1 MKKSIF
7 AALVAMLIGA
17 SAFAQPLLVQDKD
30 YEKFTKIS
38 VEDNF
43 VLRFMKSD
51 KYSVTLKT
59 DERIAAH
66 VQAYVKNG
74 TLYLILDEK
83 GYSPELKKQL
93 RQKGAAAPVLEA
105 EVYMPT
111 INSLV
116 LTDKAV
122 LASCDQLEAETFT
135 MTVSDHALVSH
146 LDITCATGELNVSK
160 NAQVTASFGV
170 TSKMYLTASNSAQV
184 SVTQNGGNAFI
195 SQANSSYI
203 DYKAAV
209 NSIEVEASGSSE
221 SHISGSGS
229 LLKVTGAGLSRVDAE
244 LIECGDGDVVL
255 SGSAKCHVNVTDHL
269 KVNLVGG
276 SMLTFKRNP
285 AFEIDRVV
293 NSTLIKADDV
303 KRK

>member
-7 AALVAMLIGA
+7 AALAAMLF
-17 SAFAQPLLVQDKD
+17 SVSVFAQPLLVQDKD

-43 VLRFMKSD
+43 VLKFIKSES
-51 KYSVTLKT
+51 YSVTLKT

-111 INSLV
+111 FNSVV
-116 LTDKAV
+116 LKEKSV
-122 LASCDQLEAETFT
+122 LASCDKFETETFT
-135 MTVSDHALVSH
+135 MTVSDNALVSH
-146 LDITCATGELNVSK
+146 FDVVCSTGELNVSK
-160 NAQVTASFGV
+160 NAQVTGTVDV
-170 TSKMYLTASNSAQV
+170 TSKMYLNASNSAQV
-184 SVTQNGGNAFI
+184 SLTQNGGNAFV
-195 SQANSSYI
+195 SQANSAYI
-203 DYKAAV
+203 DFKATL
-209 NSIEVEASGSSE
+209 NSVEVEAAGGSE
-221 SHISGSGS
+221 SHISGTAS

-244 LIECGDGDVVL
+244 LIESKDGDVAL